1 LNLFY
6 NRGVPLLSAN
16 SIEQG
21 RAANSAGTSGRRFD
35 VPAPLRLWHLTS
47 LDAPTVAVVWAL
59 AFAWVAGV
67 ALPMWVPLFLAL
79 VVWVVYIGDRLL
91 DVGAALHTPQI
102 PPLRE
107 RHYFH
112 YRHRRVLVP
121 LAVAAACA
129 AAVIVF
135 SLMPAAAR
143 EWNSVLAVAAGA
155 YFSGV
160 HSRRKLQK
168 LLPPKLAS
176 LDSKELLV
184 GLLFAVGCALPAL
197 SRPASGPLSPLWP
210 LWSVTLFF
218 AALAWLNCYAIE
230 RWEAASQAT
239 RNSRVL
245 PAASLLGI
253 AGLLLMAAVFYS
265 NQPRAAALI
274 GAGAGSALLLAQ
286 LDRSQ
291 RCMTSLALRTC
302 ADLVLLSP
310 VLLIPFAFL
319 TR

>member
-1 LNLFY
+1 M
-6 NRGVPLLSAN
+6 
-16 SIEQG
+16 EQV
-21 RAANSAGTSGRRFD
+21 RAAKSAGSGGSRYD
-35 VPAPLRLWHLTS
+35 VPTPLRLWHLTS
-47 LDAPTVAVVWAL
+47 LDAPTVAIVWAL

-67 ALPMWVPLFLAL
+67 ALPLWVPLLLAL

-91 DVGAALHTPQI
+91 DARADSHTPQI

-112 YRHRRVLVP
+112 YRHRRVLLP

-135 SLMPAAAR
+135 SLMPAAVR
-143 EWNSVLAVAAGA
+143 ERNSVLAVAAGA

-184 GLLFAVGCALPAL
+184 GLLFASGCALPAL
-197 SRPASGPLSPLWP
+197 SRAASGSRSPHWP
-210 LWSVTLFF
+210 LWSTALFF
-218 AALAWLNCYAIE
+218 AALVWLNCYAID
-230 RWEAASQAT
+230 RWETVSQPT

-245 PAASLLGI
+245 PAASLLGLV
-253 AGLLLMAAVFYS
+253 GMLLMAAVLYS

-274 GAGAGSALLLAQ
+274 AAGTGSAQLLAQ

-291 RCMTSLALRTC
+291 RCLTSLALRTY

-319 TR
+319 IR

>member
-1 LNLFY
+1 MLF
-6 NRGVPLLSAN
+6 ACTN

-21 RAANSAGTSGRRFD
+21 RAAKSAEPGSRRFD

-59 AFAWVAGV
+59 AFAWVAEV
-67 ALPMWVPLFLAL
+67 ALPMWVPLLLAL

-91 DVGAALHTPQI
+91 DARADLQTPRI

-112 YRHRRVLVP
+112 YRHRKVLVP
-121 LAVAAACA
+121 MAVAATCA
-129 AAVIVF
+129 AVVIVF

-143 EWNSVLAVAAGA
+143 ERNSVLAVAAGA

-160 HSRRKLQK
+160 HSSRKLLK
-168 LLPPKLAS
+168 LTPPKLAS
-176 LDSKELLV
+176 LNSKEFIV
-184 GLLFAVGCALPAL
+184 GLLFASGCALPAL
-197 SRPASGPLSPLWP
+197 SRAASGPRSAHWP
-210 LWSVTLFF
+210 LWSAALFF

-230 RWEAASQAT
+230 RWEAVSQPT
-239 RNSRVL
+239 RRSRVL
-245 PAASLLGI
+245 PAASLLGL
-253 AGLLLMAAVFYS
+253 AGLLLTAAVLYS

-274 GAGAGSALLLAQ
+274 AAGTGSAMLLAQ

-291 RCMTSLALRTC
+291 RCLTSLALRTC

-319 TR
+319 PR

>member
-1 LNLFY
+1 M
-6 NRGVPLLSAN
+6 
-16 SIEQG
+16 
-21 RAANSAGTSGRRFD
+21 
-35 VPAPLRLWHLTS
+35 PASLRLWHLAS

-59 AFAWVAGV
+59 AFAWIAGV
-67 ALPMWVPLFLAL
+67 ALPMWVPLLLAL

-91 DVGAALHTPQI
+91 DARADLQTPRI

-112 YRHRRVLVP
+112 YRHRKVLVP
-121 LAVAAACA
+121 MAVAATCA

-135 SLMPAAAR
+135 SLMPAPAR
-143 EWNSVLAVAAGA
+143 ERNSVLAVAAGA

-160 HSRRKLQK
+160 HSRCKLQR

-184 GLLFAVGCALPAL
+184 GLLFASGCALPAL
-197 SRPASGPLSPLWP
+197 SRAASGPRSPHWP
-210 LWSVTLFF
+210 LWSASLFF
-218 AALAWLNCYAIE
+218 AALAWLNCCAIE
-230 RWEAASQAT
+230 RWEAASQPT

-245 PAASLLGI
+245 PAASLLGL
-253 AGLLLMAAVFYS
+253 AGLLLAAAVLFS
-265 NQPRAAALI
+265 NQTRAAALI
-274 GAGAGSALLLAQ
+274 AAGAGSALLLAQ

-291 RCMTSLALRTC
+291 SCLTSLALRTC

-319 TR
+319 PR

>member
-1 LNLFY
+1 MNLFY
-6 NRGVPLLSAN
+6 NKGVPFACTN

-21 RAANSAGTSGRRFD
+21 RAANSAEPGSRRFD

-59 AFAWVAGV
+59 AFAWVAEV
-67 ALPMWVPLFLAL
+67 ALPMWIPLLLAL

-91 DVGAALHTPQI
+91 DARADLHTPQI
-102 PPLRE
+102 HSLRE

-112 YRHRRVLVP
+112 YRHRMVLVP
-121 LAVAAACA
+121 LAVAATCA
-129 AAVIVF
+129 AVVIVF

-143 EWNSVLAVAAGA
+143 ERNSVLAVAAGA

-160 HSRRKLQK
+160 HSSRKLRR
-168 LLPPKLAS
+168 LTPPKLAS
-176 LDSKELLV
+176 LNSKEFVV
-184 GLLFAVGCALPAL
+184 GLLFASGCALPAL
-197 SRPASGPLSPLWP
+197 SRAASGPRSPHWP
-210 LWSVTLFF
+210 LWSAALFF
-218 AALAWLNCYAIE
+218 AALAWLNCCAIE
-230 RWEAASQAT
+230 RWEAVSQPT
-239 RNSRVL
+239 RRSRVL
-245 PAASLLGI
+245 PAASLLGL
-253 AGLLLMAAVFYS
+253 AGLLLTAAVLYS

-274 GAGAGSALLLAQ
+274 AAGTGSAMLLAQ

-291 RCMTSLALRTC
+291 RCLTSLALRTC

-319 TR
+319 PR

>member
-1 LNLFY
+1 
-6 NRGVPLLSAN
+6 
-16 SIEQG
+16 
-21 RAANSAGTSGRRFD
+21 
-35 VPAPLRLWHLTS
+35 VPASLRLWHLTS

-67 ALPMWVPLFLAL
+67 ALPMWVPLLLAL

-91 DVGAALHTPQI
+91 DARADLHTPQI
-102 PPLRE
+102 HSLRE

-121 LAVAAACA
+121 LAVAASCA
-129 AAVIVF
+129 AVVIVF
-135 SLMPAAAR
+135 FLMPAATR
-143 EWNSVLAVAAGA
+143 ERNSVLAVAAGA

-160 HSRRKLQK
+160 HSSRKLQK

-176 LDSKELLV
+176 LDSKEFVV
-184 GLLFAVGCALPAL
+184 GLLFASGCALPAL
-197 SRPASGPLSPLWP
+197 SRAASGSRSPHWQ
-210 LWSVTLFF
+210 LWSAAFF
-218 AALAWLNCYAIE
+218 LAALAWLNCYAIE
-230 RWEAASQAT
+230 RWEAAGQPT

-245 PAASLLGI
+245 PAASLLGL
-253 AGLLLMAAVFYS
+253 AGLLLTAAVLYS

-274 GAGAGSALLLAQ
+274 AAGAGSAMLLAQ

-291 RCMTSLALRTC
+291 RCLTSLALRTC

-310 VLLIPFAFL
+310 VLLIPFATL
-319 TR
+319 PR

>member
-1 LNLFY
+1 
-6 NRGVPLLSAN
+6 
-16 SIEQG
+16 
-21 RAANSAGTSGRRFD
+21 
-35 VPAPLRLWHLTS
+35 
-47 LDAPTVAVVWAL
+47 
-59 AFAWVAGV
+59 
-67 ALPMWVPLFLAL
+67 MWVPLFLAL
-79 VVWVVYIGDRLL
+79 VVWVVYVGDRLL
-91 DVGAALHTPQI
+91 DARADLHSPQN
-102 PPLRE
+102 PSLRE

-112 YRHRRVLVP
+112 YRYRRVLVP
-121 LAVAAACA
+121 LAVAATCA
-129 AAVIVF
+129 AVVIAF

-143 EWNSVLAVAAGA
+143 ERNSVLAVAAGA

-160 HSRRKLQK
+160 HSRRQIQK

-184 GLLFAVGCALPAL
+184 GLLFAAGCALPAL
-197 SRPASGPLSPLWP
+197 SRAASGPLSPLWP
-210 LWSVTLFF
+210 LWSATLFF

-230 RWEAASQAT
+230 RWEAASQVT

-245 PAASLLGI
+245 LAACLLGL
-253 AGLLLMAAVFYS
+253 AGLLLMTAVLYS

-274 GAGAGSALLLAQ
+274 GAGVGSALLLVQ

-319 TR
+319 AR